1 MEVFRL
7 KTLKSRLNK
16 KIETCYL
23 VQGEDVLLYDKAL
36 EMIKKAMDLQLE
48 DFNFNIFDDDNFNGD
63 LVIDTCETLPMGS
76 EKKVVLLKNIS
87 NPNENFKKKLKDY
100 LKNPL
105 QSTCLVIFDFFNKF
119 DFLISEKISAKRLDD
134 QSLKEIVITELK
146 KNEKTITDGACQK
159 LIEACCN
166 YYSLIKNELEKL
178 ISCDDFEIT
187 EKTIDA
193 LVCKQ
198 TEFTVFE
205 LTDALSKRD
214 ADRAV
219 SLLNLMPKDTKTFSL
234 VLNHFRRLFFVAV
247 AEGTEKELADLL
259 GVKEYAII
267 VAKRLSK
274 NFSKLQLKNIYE
286 MTSDVD
292 FYIKNGQMQV
302 ENALFYLVFGILYC

>member
-87 NPNENFKKKLKDY
+87 NANENFKKKLKDY

-134 QSLKEIVITELK
+134 QSLKEIVIAELK

-302 ENALFYLVFGILYC
+302 ENALFYLVF

>member
-134 QSLKEIVITELK
+134 KSLKEIVIAELK

-166 YYSLIKNELEKL
+166 YYSLIKNELDKL

>member
-1 MEVFRL
+1 M

-134 QSLKEIVITELK
+134 KSLKEIVITELK

>member
-1 MEVFRL
+1 M

-36 EMIKKAMDLQLE
+36 EMIKKAVDLQLE

-134 QSLKEIVITELK
+134 QSLKEIVFAELK
-146 KNEKTITDGACQK
+146 KHDKNITDGACQK